1 MIENY
6 VKTHI
11 GQRDLNE
18 DRYLVDEELGLYI
31 VADGVGG
38 LDKGE
43 VASKLTCELI
53 HKNIKQ
59 GQSLVESVEAAH
71 QYIITDLETNKQNAG
86 MASTVVA
93 LKFSN
98 TDYEIAWVGDSRVY
112 LWDGELK
119 LLTRDHSYLELLFVA
134 GQIGIDDFKN
144 NPNKNVI
151 SQAIGIEKEFVDV
164 STNKGTLEKNQ
175 VLLMATDGLYEV
187 VREKKIIERLVLNA
201 PIEKLT
207 VDLVDCAVDLGGKDN
222 ITLMALKSNAVHVD
236 KKGAIKADV
245 VRKFNAETGKA
256 TEIKEDITNQ
266 SKVANKVS
274 VNSIKPKN
282 LSDLGMND
290 KEKKKG
296 KFKLIE
302 LLLLILIII
311 AATVIYNLI

>member
-1 MIENY
+1 
-6 VKTHI
+6 
-11 GQRDLNE
+11 
-18 DRYLVDEELGLYI
+18 
-31 VADGVGG
+31 
-38 LDKGE
+38 
-43 VASKLTCELI
+43 
-53 HKNIKQ
+53 
-59 GQSLVESVEAAH
+59 
-71 QYIITDLETNKQNAG
+71 